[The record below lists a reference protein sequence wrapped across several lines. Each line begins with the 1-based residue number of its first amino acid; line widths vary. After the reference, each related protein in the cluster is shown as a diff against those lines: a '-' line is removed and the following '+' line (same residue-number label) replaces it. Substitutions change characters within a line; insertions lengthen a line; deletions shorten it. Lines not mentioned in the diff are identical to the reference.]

1 MKLTKIHLIIIL
13 ALALILCPIL
23 GVCSNIREGYDNG
36 LGVGGGGDVEGV
48 DLTEE
53 MDEDD
58 VIQEGYHGEDE
69 DEDDDQEG
77 YGNTTRIQ

>member
-36 LGVGGGGDVEGV
+36 LGVGDGDGV
-48 DLTEE
+48 DLTEGLGE
-53 MDEDD
+53 GVDVEGDDE
-58 VIQEGYHGEDE
+58 GEDE
-69 DEDDDQEG
+69 GDNEVQEG
-77 YGNTTRIQ
+77 YGNPGRVQ

>member
-36 LGVGGGGDVEGV
+36 DGGDGGDEVRV
-48 DLTEE
+48 TEV
-53 MDEDD
+53 M
-58 VIQEGYHGEDE
+58 G
-69 DEDDDQEG
+69 EDDD
-77 YGNTTRIQ
+77 